1 MELGRSSGSEGEGGG
16 VAEGD
21 AGEAGIYCREPYF
34 DYLIREPVSIRRK
47 LYRGD
52 WNSLPPRFSLRLS
65 HFEHTHRVLRLLGQ
79 EEAEE
84 IFDDEWGDEEGERI
98 WDDGEELDDYD
109 GRRWRFRACA
119 CILANLRFMDQANSF
134 SLASAAFLI
143 LRQPAAPRPSPV
155 FICCGSELSHAK
167 LLLHVRCGPD
177 SFAACRLV
185 FSDAHERVRLHWV
198 RAIIARV
205 QLYRR
210 SRMLETLHGMTSI
223 VYNGHA
229 YKTLAG
235 HIPHSYDPWV
245 EGEYGKLRSL
255 DAGWQLCPDTP
266 DARHI
271 CGSYPWASNTLV
283 FADGRAYFTK
293 KADLQH
299 FAGYHVRGLG
309 VCDNF
314 NLRNNFLNQLLQS
327 LVPGAPACAHVDC
340 HLVQKCGQYGV
351 PPMDERDTDDL
362 DRMWND
368 MLPDVL
374 LRRSL
379 PS

>member
-1 MELGRSSGSEGEGGG
+1 MELGRGSGCEGEGGG
-16 VAEGD
+16 HGAKGVAV
-21 AGEAGIYCREPYF
+21 EAALYCREPYF
-34 DYLIREPVSIRRK
+34 DYLIHEPVSICRK

-52 WNSLPPRFSLRLS
+52 WDSLRFS
-65 HFEHTHRVLRLLGQ
+65 HIEQTHRVLRLLGQ
-79 EEAEE
+79 EEADE
-84 IFDDEWGDEEGERI
+84 IFDDEWGNEQGDWK

-119 CILANLRFMDQANSF
+119 CILANLSFIDQSNSF
-134 SLASAAFLI
+134 SLASVAFFI
-143 LRQPAAPRPSPV
+143 LRQPAVPPPRPV

-185 FSDAHERVRLHWV
+185 SSDGNTRARLHWAH
-198 RAIIARV
+198 AIIARV

-210 SRMLETLHGMTSI
+210 SRMLETLRDMTSV
-223 VYNGHA
+223 VYNGHS

-235 HIPHSYDPWV
+235 HIPHSYEHKW

-255 DAGWQLCPDTP
+255 DAGWQLCPDTS

-271 CGSYPWASNTLV
+271 CSSYPWASNTLV
-283 FADGRAYFTK
+283 FADGRAYYTK
-293 KADLQH
+293 KANLSH
-299 FAGYHVRGLG
+299 FATFYRS
-309 VCDNF
+309 
-314 NLRNNFLNQLLQS
+314 LRN
-327 LVPGAPACAHVDC
+327 LVPGGPVSDLDC
-340 HLVQKCGQYGV
+340 HLVQKRGQYGV
-351 PPMDERDTDDL
+351 PPKDERDTDDL
-362 DRMWND
+362 DDLWNE